1 MVESSI
7 ELALSHHETT
17 TGLVYQQIMI
27 ALVSRDRII
36 TPQEL
41 SGLALPAGINP
52 RQGVLISGR
61 APVWLYAYLVHE
73 CHPTLWVACFDPR
86 LGAVVTST
94 HSSEIQVGQ
103 VIPLE
108 VLNLEVP
115 SLQGGLG
122 QKRIKEEEKAAG
134 PGLLIVGPPD
144 SGKSVLSHQLF
155 SALVRDYPDVYL
167 QRAHWDGEGNWTLEL
182 PENATDQERETFK
195 QANKGELTEGFFPYQ
210 AEAILN
216 LRRQKRLVIVDA
228 GGMVQ
233 PEKRSIL
240 EACTHYVIISSKP
253 EEIQPWHDFCAGEGG
268 LKPVA
273 VIHSVLETRCEILQQ
288 APFLEMVSG
297 PWVMGKT
304 QEVPEVLKDAIAR
317 ICISDPASQ
326 KRRQAGSLAG
336 EVSISSDFDETLEGF
351 TRI

>member
-17 TGLVYQQIMI
+17 AGLVYQQITI
-27 ALVSRDRII
+27 ALMSRDRII

-108 VLNLEVP
+108 VLNLEMP

-155 SALVRDYPDVYL
+155 SALVKDYPNIYL
-167 QRAHWDGEGNWTLEL
+167 QRSHWDGEGNWILEL
-182 PENATDQERETFK
+182 PETATDEEREAFK
-195 QANKGELTEGFFPYQ
+195 QTNKGNLTEGFFPYQ
-210 AEAILN
+210 AAAIAN
-216 LRRQKRLVIVDA
+216 LRQQKDLVIVDA

-233 PEKRSIL
+233 PEKHSVL
-240 EACTHYVIISSKP
+240 AACTHYLIISSSR
-253 EEIQPWHDFCAGEGG
+253 EAIEPWHAFCHKEGK
-268 LKPVA
+268 LQPLA
-273 VIHSVLETRCEILQQ
+273 VVHSTLEEKLEILRRE
-288 APFLEMVSG
+288 PFLEIVCG
-297 PWVMGKT
+297 PWVIGKT
-304 QEVPEVLKDAIAR
+304 ERVPQVLQAAIER
-317 ICISDPASQ
+317 ILGA
-326 KRRQAGSLAG
+326 KR
-336 EVSISSDFDETLEGF
+336 
-351 TRI
+351 